1 MNWFF
6 AAAALALLL
15 WFFALLYLKSFVR
28 KRTSPDHILGL
39 LQEEV
44 RQLEADIDEKTE
56 RDLELLEEKIRAL
69 REICAEIDRRIAV
82 YDREL
87 ERRGKEAQTMAALE
101 RGRSALNPPKKN
113 AKQSGNIELVGYTRP
128 AGYEPLKIIVSR
140 DSPVDNQPANK
151 QPVAKQPVVKLPP
164 LKERIA
170 ELYKAGFAP
179 ELIAKQ
185 LELTL
190 GEVTL
195 YINMIKKALLTGKQK
210 KKR

>member
-28 KRTSPDHILGL
+28 QRTSPDHILSL

-56 RDLELLEEKIRAL
+56 RNLQLLEDKIQVL
-69 REICAEIDRRIAV
+69 REICTEAERRIAV
-82 YDREL
+82 YGREL
-87 ERRGKEAQTMAALE
+87 ERRERETQALAVLE
-101 RGRSALNPPKKN
+101 RSRGALAPPKKHTE
-113 AKQSGNIELVGYTRP
+113 KPRP
-128 AGYEPLKIIVSR
+128 EPLKIIVSPE
-140 DSPVDNQPANK
+140 STVLQ
-151 QPVAKQPVVKLPP
+151 QPVVKQFSVDKQPS
-164 LKERIA
+164 LKDRIA
-170 ELYKAGFAP
+170 ELYRAGFSP

-185 LELTL
+185 LGLTS

-195 YINMIKKALLTGKQK
+195 YINMVKKPFSAGKQK
-210 KKR
+210 KRS

>member
-28 KRTSPDHILGL
+28 QRTSPDHILGM

-56 RDLELLEEKIRAL
+56 RDLQLLEEKIRAL

-87 ERRGKEAQTMAALE
+87 ERRGKEAQTLAALE

-113 AKQSGNIELVGYTRP
+113 AKQSGSIELVGYTRP
-128 AGYEPLKIIVSR
+128 SGYKPLKIIVSPE
-140 DSPVDNQPANK
+140 SPVDNQPA
-151 QPVAKQPVVKLPP
+151 PPAAKQPVVKQPS

-185 LELTL
+185 LELSP

-195 YINMIKKALLTGKQK
+195 YINMVKKSLLTGKQK
-210 KKR
+210 KKS